1 MKRPIAVTLIVS
13 ACLALR
19 VGGGRA
25 DASPRAL
32 RLDPARI
39 ELPLGGTRQFRAH
52 GAPSRGPA
60 VRWRVV
66 NGIGAVTDEG
76 FYSAPARA
84 VPPRPAVPRAGC
96 EGAGAGEARSMHASA
111 RHGVRVR
118 AQ

>member
-39 ELPLGGTRQFRAH
+39 ELPLGGTRQFRAR

-66 NGIGAVTDEG
+66 NGAGAVTDEG
-76 FYSAPARA
+76 FYTAPTRA
-84 VPPRPAVPRAGC
+84 ATPATAVVRAEC
-96 EGAGAGEARSMHASA
+96 EGAGAGEAR
-111 RHGVRVR
+111 GL
-118 AQ
+118 